1 MLQFDTTT
9 VVASN
14 PFSVN
19 GKQFLPTIVKCSAIC
34 ETGAARHRRCARALE
49 RTPWGRARSLEGW
62 IYPFRAV
69 RPRIDPGPCYAS
81 TFAAGQPENA
91 KLSDA

>member
-19 GKQFLPTIVKCSAIC
+19 GKQFLPTIV
-34 ETGAARHRRCARALE
+34 EMLGDMRDR
-49 RTPWGRARSLEGW
+49 GREAS
-62 IYPFRAV
+62 PV
-69 RPRIDPGPCYAS
+69 RPRA
-81 TFAAGQPENA
+81 
-91 KLSDA
+91 